1 MLKPCLL
8 FIALSSEMDPL
19 SFIINSCVS
28 GKIKDFVEGDLVSI
42 LSSLGENEY
51 LSATEILS
59 KVQLANE
66 PRDLVLIAVG
76 HLSSANTS
84 YKQIYGLAGVK
95 RAFTVLTRELARKKA
110 LFTLSIMAICYK
122 YLGEEMLVA
131 STLEEVRQT
140 WLESH
145 DLRRDYTIGELIQNR
160 RSRANY
166 FTAMASIVPT
176 WLNKASWPIM
186 AQVAAGEFPEFEKK
200 DLELLALSLGHS
212 IEL

>member
-1 MLKPCLL
+1 M
-8 FIALSSEMDPL
+8 MDPL
-19 SFIINSCVS
+19 SFIINSCAP

-84 YKQIYGLAGVK
+84 YKQIYELAGLK
-95 RAFTVLTRELARKKA
+95 RVFTVLTRELARQKA
-110 LFTLSIMAICYK
+110 LFTLAIMAICYK
-122 YLGEEMLVA
+122 YLGEERLVV
-131 STLEEVRQT
+131 STLEEARLV

-160 RSRANY
+160 QSRAKY
-166 FTAMASIVPT
+166 FTTMASIIPT
-176 WLNKASWPIM
+176 WRNEGSWPIM
-186 AQVAAGEFPEFEKK
+186 AKVAADKFPEFEKK